1 MEDMADKPVFS
12 PAKCDLG
19 IQMACEQ
26 FDKLGLT
33 MTERFH
39 VAYSLAVAAA
49 AGLGKSLKELAD
61 MYNEE

>member
-26 FDKLGLT
+26 FDKLELT
-33 MTERFH
+33 MMERFH
-39 VAYSLAVAAA
+39 VAYSIAVTSAAI
-49 AGLGKSLKELAD
+49 LGSSFKELAEKYKD
-61 MYNEE
+61 E